1 MRFKEIIS
9 TQRIVD
15 TKTDTE
21 YNGLVEDGLFEKI
34 NKIAEENEQLKQRE
48 ETLLAEI
55 EDFQNLLKQADDKI
69 DYAVSIVKKT
79 CPKEFVSKFKEKMWR
94 WD

>member
-9 TQRIVD
+9 TQRIID
-15 TKTDTE
+15 TKNDVE
-21 YNGLVEDGLFEKI
+21 YRGLVEDGLFEEI
-34 NKIAEENEQLKQRE
+34 NKIADENEQLKQRE

-55 EDFQNLLKQADDKI
+55 EDFQDLLKQADEKI
-69 DYAVSIVKKT
+69 DCAVSIIEKT
-79 CPKEFVSKFKEKMWR
+79 CPEEFVSKFKEKMWR